1 MRQFKT
7 VLSGKGLLA
16 AGIALAS
23 GQAAAEVAGR
33 VSFVTGNVSVTA
45 SDGST
50 RALRRGD
57 AINGGDRISTN
68 SGRLQLRF
76 TDGGFVS
83 LQPGTVFGIDE
94 YLYANRKPE
103 ESSLFFSLLQGG
115 MRTVTGAIGKVN
127 KQSYKVRTPVATIG
141 IRGTGYRALVGP
153 RGLIVSVGSGF
164 VNVANTRG
172 DVTAGGGQNIHV
184 PNENSHPGLSEEQ
197 ADIAAAG
204 VNGDDDGTGSND
216 STVAEGTVLQRIYD
230 NTGTLPLTPLSPT
243 QLSLPDS
250 NPDTQTPL
258 YIGLGCAQQSYC
270 ESPRYMLATFDQTG
284 EATGTP
290 GALLTAQS
298 DFEGFQDSFAHGSVH
313 FTNVRTVG
321 SLSWGEISNGTPDLA
336 SLFGDYSNPAQPL
349 SETQFAP
356 YILGTAASTNV
367 GSGIARYTLQGGTP
381 ARSSLGGTGTLN
393 FFNININLDFATIDL
408 AMRVTMDSGNV
419 YNVTTPGAVGYP
431 ELGTSEKFSLDGQ
444 QLQVNGVAGNSF
456 CGSSGACAN
465 ISGFFAGEDSQQIG
479 VSYLIAGTA
488 DGSITG
494 VAGLGLNSYSGTPKT
509 APDGP
514 GYSLVYAAS
523 FDDSGETWNALTFLG
538 GYNYGFYDN
547 SLSNDFDGNKA
558 LQNAAQFGSTVLDR
572 SSSQATNTG
581 RNGNLDWGR
590 WYGGQVSFGEGFSA
604 LAENQSLHYITGP
617 MAYTNIFYAPSLQGA
632 TAVYSYAGG
641 TTATGSDGST
651 GTLSGDISVLLSAAP
666 SFTFNLNLAMST
678 GSNYSLTGG
687 ANVAMNSYDAAFAGS
702 LGCTA
707 SGGGSSACS
716 ASVSGF
722 FAGQQAQ
729 QIGLGYQVQD
739 FMAGRT
745 VNGAAAFNQTSL
757 TSPPPLAIDGGGQ

>member
-45 SDGST
+45 SDGSA

-68 SGRLQLRF
+68 SGRLQIRF

-141 IRGTGYRALVGP
+141 IRGTGYRAQMGS

-164 VNVANTRG
+164 VNVANNRG

-184 PNENSHPGLSEEQ
+184 PDANSGPGLSEEQ
-197 ADIAAAG
+197 ADIAATG
-204 VNGDDDGTGSND
+204 VNGDEDGTGNN
-216 STVAEGTVLQRIYD
+216 TLAEGTVLQRIYD
-230 NTGTLPLTPLSPT
+230 NTGTLPLSPN
-243 QLSLPDS
+243 QFSLPDS

-258 YIGLGCAQQSYC
+258 YIGMGCAQQSFC
-270 ESPRYMLATFDQTG
+270 ESPRYLLATFDQYGTT
-284 EATGTP
+284 TGTL

-298 DFEGFQDSFAHGSVH
+298 DFEGFSDSFAHGNVH

-321 SLSWGEISNGTPDLA
+321 SLSWGEITNGTPDLA
-336 SLFGDYSNPAQPL
+336 TFFGDYSNPAQPL
-349 SETQFAP
+349 SDTQYAP
-356 YILGTAASTNV
+356 YILGTAASTNF

-381 ARSSLGGTGTLN
+381 ARSSLGTIGRLDSFT
-393 FFNININLDFATIDL
+393 ININLDFATIDL

-419 YNVTTPGAVGYP
+419 YNVTTPGAVGFP
-431 ELGTSEKFSLDGQ
+431 ELGTSEKFYLYAE
-444 QLQVNGVAGNSF
+444 QLQVNGVAGSSI
-456 CGSSGACAN
+456 CGSAGACAN
-465 ISGFFAGEDSQQIG
+465 ISGFFAGEDSRQLG
-479 VSYLIAGTA
+479 VSYLISGTA

-494 VAGLGLNSYSGTPKT
+494 VAGLGLGSYSNTPTT
-509 APDGP
+509 APDGA

-523 FDDSGETWNALTFLG
+523 FDESGDTWNALTFLG
-538 GYNYGFYDN
+538 GYNYGYYDN
-547 SLSNDFDGNKA
+547 SLTNDFDGNKA

-572 SSSQATNTG
+572 SSSLATNTG

-590 WYGGQVSFGEGFSA
+590 WYGGQVSFGEGFAA
-604 LAENQSLHYITGP
+604 LAANQSLHYITGP

-651 GTLSGDISVLLSAAP
+651 GTLSGDITVLLGYSP
-666 SFTFNLNLAMST
+666 SFTFNLGLAMST

-687 ANVAMNSYDAAFAGS
+687 ANVLMNSSDAAFFGT

-729 QIGLGYQVQD
+729 QIGLGYRVDD

-757 TSPPPLAIDGGGQ
+757 TPANPLIDGGQGI